1 MPEIKVNVKFAQK
14 QIKKWKE
21 TEKRAEHVFDRMKLR
36 GIGVNEIIEAV
47 QCGAKLLEK
56 DGKIIAVHRWY
67 KIVYREFK
75 LNGIRKIYPITVY
88 AKLT

>member
-1 MPEIKVNVKFAQK
+1 MPEIKINVKFAQK
-14 QIKKWKE
+14 QAKGWKE
-21 TEKRAEHVFDRMKLR
+21 TEKRAEHVFDRMRLR
-36 GIGVNEIIEAV
+36 GIGVSEIIEAV
-47 QCGAKLLEK
+47 QSGAKLLEE
-56 DGKIIAVHRWY
+56 DGRIVAVYRWY